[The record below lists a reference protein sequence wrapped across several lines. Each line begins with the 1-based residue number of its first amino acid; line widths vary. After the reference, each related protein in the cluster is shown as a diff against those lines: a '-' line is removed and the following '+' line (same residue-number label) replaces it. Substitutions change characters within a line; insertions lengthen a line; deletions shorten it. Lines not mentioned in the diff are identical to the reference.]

1 MKTFSLR
8 AFGLAFATSAMVFI
22 GGNAAAQSN
31 GAIPAPTSVA
41 GTVTHLSGLLR
52 VKSASGQNRVLAV
65 RSEVMQ
71 GDTLITERDTYARIK
86 FVDDGEAVLRPGT
99 QLAVEAYAYDAVAP
113 AKDNIV
119 LSLLKG
125 GLRAVTGLAG
135 QRNHDVVKVN
145 TPTATIGIRGT
156 HFGAL
161 FCQNDCGGVPT
172 SSGTTPANGLHV
184 DVAQGAIVLTNPVGS
199 QVFQAGQF
207 GYVANLNT
215 PPVTVPPQ
223 QGVQVTMPTAISQN
237 VPASQTVGNKGAPE
251 CTVR

>member
-1 MKTFSLR
+1 MKIFSPR
-8 AFGLAFATSAMVFI
+8 VFSLAFAMLLI
-22 GGNAAAQSN
+22 GGNAAAQTN
-31 GAIPAPTSVA
+31 GNIPAPSSVA
-41 GTVTHLSGLLR
+41 GVVTHLSGLLR
-52 VKSASGQNRVLAV
+52 VKSAAGVNRVLAV
-65 RSEVMQ
+65 KSEVMQ

-86 FVDDGEAVLRPGT
+86 FTDDGEAVLRPGT
-99 QLAVEAYAYDAVAP
+99 QLAVEAYSYDAVAP

-135 QRNHDVVKVN
+135 QRNHDVVKIN

-172 SSGTTPANGLHV
+172 ASGSTPSNGLHV
-184 DVAQGAIVLTNPVGS
+184 DVAQGAIIVTNPGGS

-207 GYVANLNT
+207 GYVAT
-215 PPVTVPPQ
+215 STVPPVVVPPS

-237 VPASQTVGNKGAPE
+237 GSGSQTIGASKVNA
-251 CTVR
+251 CMAQ

>member
-1 MKTFSLR
+1 MKIFSLR
-8 AFGLAFATSAMVFI
+8 VLGLAFASLAMLFI

-31 GAIPAPTSVA
+31 GVIPAPTSVA
-41 GTVTHLSGLLR
+41 GTVTNLSGLLR
-52 VKSASGQNRVLAV
+52 ARSSTGVNRVLAI

-71 GDTLITERDTYARIK
+71 GDTLITERDTYARVK
-86 FVDDGEAVLRPGT
+86 FTDDGEVVLRPGT
-99 QLAVEAYAYDAVAP
+99 QLAVEAYAYDAIAP

-135 QRNHDVVKVN
+135 QRNHDVVKIN

-161 FCQNDCGGVPT
+161 FCQGDCGGVPT
-172 SSGTTPANGLHV
+172 ANGQTPQNGLYV
-184 DVAQGAIVLTNPVGS
+184 DVAQGAIVLTNPGGS
-199 QVFQAGQF
+199 QVFHVDQF

-215 PPVTVPPQ
+215 MPVAVPPA
-223 QGVQVTMPTAISQN
+223 QGVQVTMPQSISQN
-237 VPASQTVGNKGAPE
+237 NPNVGSKSGSNTIA

>member
-1 MKTFSLR
+1 MKIFSLR
-8 AFGLAFATSAMVFI
+8 TFGLALALLLI
-22 GGNAAAQSN
+22 GGSAAAQTN
-31 GAIPAPTSVA
+31 GTVPAPSSVA
-41 GTVTHLSGLLR
+41 GVVTHLSGLLR
-52 VKSASGQNRVLAV
+52 VKSSAGVNRVLAV
-65 RSEVMQ
+65 KSEVMQ

-86 FVDDGEAVLRPGT
+86 FMDDGEAVLRPGT
-99 QLAVEAYAYDAVAP
+99 QLAVEAYSYDAVAP

-135 QRNHDVVKVN
+135 QRNHDVVKIN

-172 SSGTTPANGLHV
+172 ASGSTPSNGLHV
-184 DVAQGAIVLTNPVGS
+184 DVVQGAIIVSNPGGS

-207 GYVANLNT
+207 GFVGPNQG
-215 PPVTVPPQ
+215 PMVVPSG
-223 QGVQVTMPTAISQN
+223 QGVQITMPTSISLN
-237 VPASQTVGNKGAPE
+237 KSGSQSIGAAKVNA
-251 CTVR
+251 CLAQ

>member
-1 MKTFSLR
+1 MKIFSLR
-8 AFGLAFATSAMVFI
+8 ASNLAKLATLFI
-22 GGNAAAQSN
+22 GGNAAAQTN
-31 GAIPAPTSVA
+31 GTIPAPSSVA

-52 VKSASGQNRVLAV
+52 AKSAAGVNRVLAV
-65 RSEVMQ
+65 KSEVMQ

-86 FVDDGEAVLRPGT
+86 FTDDGEAVLRPGT

-135 QRNHDVVKVN
+135 QRNHDVVKIN

-161 FCQNDCGGVPT
+161 YCQNDCGGVPT
-172 SSGTTPANGLHV
+172 PNGQTPSNGLHV
-184 DVAQGAIVLTNPVGS
+184 DVAQGAIIVSNPGGS
-199 QVFQAGQF
+199 AIFSAGQF
-207 GYVANLNT
+207 GFVPGASS
-215 PPVTVPPQ
+215 PPVLVP
-223 QGVQVTMPTAISQN
+223 QGVQVTMPPAISQN
-237 VPASQTVGNKGAPE
+237 SSATVGGKNASA
-251 CTVR
+251 CLAQ